1 MYAFSFWYWGLRTQY
16 LLDPEPNENR
26 TNIRIRIR
34 SSSFKNRIPIFYL
47 RKNIPELWH
56 SVKSSGMEKIFFRYW
71 HSLRDEG
78 KKKQKDPDSPILVL
92 TFFEIKRDF
101 LLSLCLYI
109 IKRMRI
115 SLLSLCYYYERKQKF
130 FLYGHVEIALKDAD
144 FPTLLWRYLMR
155 KSWIWYIAMT
165 K

>member
-56 SVKSSGMEKIFFRYW
+56 SVKSSGMEKIFF
-71 HSLRDEG
+71 DIDIAFGMKE
-78 KKKQKDPDSPILVL
+78 
-92 TFFEIKRDF
+92 KRNKRIRIP
-101 LLSLCLYI
+101 LSL
-109 IKRMRI
+109 
-115 SLLSLCYYYERKQKF
+115 F
-130 FLYGHVEIALKDAD
+130 
-144 FPTLLWRYLMR
+144 
-155 KSWIWYIAMT
+155 
-165 K
+165 

>member
-1 MYAFSFWYWGLRTQY
+1 MAQRQIQRDG
-16 LLDPEPNENR
+16 EN
-26 TNIRIRIR
+26 
-34 SSSFKNRIPIFYL
+34 
-47 RKNIPELWH
+47 
-56 SVKSSGMEKIFFRYW
+56 FFRYW

-115 SLLSLCYYYERKQKF
+115 SLLSLCYYYERKQSF
-130 FLYGHVEIALKDAD
+130 FY
-144 FPTLLWRYLMR
+144 M
-155 KSWIWYIAMT
+155 AMS